1 VDEQVLPLLA
11 GLIVVIVVLWIVAN
25 RGRAKKPS
33 VKVAQRRGDR
43 RPVAESQEYGDAVSS
58 GGAFQAYMLQVSTDH
73 CFAAKSAPD
82 NRYLAGEVPD
92 LPLPECD
99 RNCRCKFV
107 GAADRHKPR
116 ERRAAAF
123 PADDLGEAV
132 KESDRRTSYDRRRRK
147 R

>member
-1 VDEQVLPLLA
+1 MDEQILLLLA
-11 GLIVVIVVLWIVAN
+11 GLAIVIVVLWVLGN
-25 RGRAKKPS
+25 RGRAKKS
-33 VKVAQRRGDR
+33 SGLSAQRRGDR
-43 RPVAESQEYGDAVSS
+43 GPGEKSAGYGGVLPA
-58 GGAFQAYMLQVSTDH
+58 GGAFRSFSLQVGTAH
-73 CFAAKSAPD
+73 CFAAKSARD
-82 NRYLAGEVPD
+82 NRHLAGEVPD